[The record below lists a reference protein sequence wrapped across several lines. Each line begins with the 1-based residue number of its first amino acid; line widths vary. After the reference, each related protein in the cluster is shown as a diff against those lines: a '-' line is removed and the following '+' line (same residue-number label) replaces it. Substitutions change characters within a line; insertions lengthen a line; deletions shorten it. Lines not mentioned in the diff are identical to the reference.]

1 MMSELLV
8 IAGLAGGTLG
18 TAALMRLLIQAP
30 VMHLEEDKD
39 QVR

>member
-1 MMSELLV
+1 MTELLV
-8 IAGLAGGTLG
+8 IAGLSAGTLG
-18 TAALMRLLIQAP
+18 TAALMRLLIRVP